1 MRYGSPSRPGVA
13 RGYPLTLISFM
24 AFDLRAMIVDDDDHV
39 RTFLI
44 VLLRKIV
51 SGNILE
57 ARNGEEAIATYRQ
70 QRPDLILLDVNMPV
84 MDGLETLA
92 RLREINPDV
101 VVIMITSLAM
111 RKVVEDAVRAG
122 AANFIRKDTPR
133 PQVVEI
139 IKETIVASFPQFHAT
154 EAEA

>member
-1 MRYGSPSRPGVA
+1 
-13 RGYPLTLISFM
+13 
-24 AFDLRAMIVDDDDHV
+24 MIVDDDDHV

-57 ARNGEEAIATYRQ
+57 ASNGERAIELYRHE
-70 QRPDLILLDVNMPV
+70 RPDLILLDVNMPV

-111 RKVVEDAVRAG
+111 RKIVEDAVRAG
-122 AANFIRKDTPR
+122 ASNFIRKDTPR
-133 PQVVEI
+133 PQVIEI
-139 IKETIVASFPQFHAT
+139 LKETIVTSFPQFSVAEQ
-154 EAEA
+154 EA

>member
-1 MRYGSPSRPGVA
+1 
-13 RGYPLTLISFM
+13 
-24 AFDLRAMIVDDDDHV
+24 MIVDDDDHV

-57 ARNGEEAIATYRQ
+57 ARNGQEAIEVYRQ
-70 QRPDLILLDVNMPV
+70 ERPELILLDVNMPV

-92 RLREINPDV
+92 RLREVNPDV

-111 RKVVEDAVRAG
+111 RKIVEDAVRAG
-122 AANFIRKDTPR
+122 AAHFIRKDTPK
-133 PQVVEI
+133 PQVIEL
-139 IKETIVASFPQFHAT
+139 IKQTIVASFPQFQVAG
-154 EAEA
+154 AED

>member
-1 MRYGSPSRPGVA
+1 
-13 RGYPLTLISFM
+13 M

-57 ARNGEEAIATYRQ
+57 AANGEQAIELYRRE
-70 QRPDLILLDVNMPV
+70 RPDLILLDVNMPV

-92 RLREINPDV
+92 RLRQINPEV

-111 RKVVEDAVRAG
+111 RKIVEDAVRAG

-133 PQVVEI
+133 PQVIEI
-139 IKETIVASFPQFHAT
+139 VRETIVNCFPQFQAAD
-154 EAEA
+154 AEK

>member
-1 MRYGSPSRPGVA
+1 
-13 RGYPLTLISFM
+13 
-24 AFDLRAMIVDDDDHV
+24 MIVDDDDHV

-57 ARNGEEAIATYRQ
+57 ASNGEQAIEMYRRE
-70 QRPDLILLDVNMPV
+70 RPELILLDVNMPV
-84 MDGLETLA
+84 MDGLETLG

-101 VVIMITSLAM
+101 VVVMITSLAM

-133 PQVVEI
+133 PQVIEI
-139 IKETIVASFPQFHAT
+139 IRETIVTCFPKFSAAEPHA
-154 EAEA
+154 

>member
-1 MRYGSPSRPGVA
+1 
-13 RGYPLTLISFM
+13 
-24 AFDLRAMIVDDDDHV
+24 MIVDDDDHV

-57 ARNGEEAIATYRQ
+57 ARNGEEAIELYRRE
-70 QRPDLILLDVNMPV
+70 RPDLLLLDVNMPV
-84 MDGLETLA
+84 MDGLETLT
-92 RLREINPDV
+92 RLRAINPDV

-111 RKVVEDAVRAG
+111 RKIVEDAVRAG

-133 PQVVEI
+133 PQIVGI
-139 IKETIVASFPQFHAT
+139 IKETILASFPSAV
-154 EAEA
+154 AEGAEM